1 MTIGNT
7 HPTLYFQLYSFLTAS
22 KDEQIDTLCGLFN
35 IEKILSEG
43 RSDDYERY
51 VNMGLHIDP
60 NNSIFLYRNGNFSS
74 NTNIVNISAA
84 LFTSSLSIF
93 IMNSQYEESAR
104 YVNDIRVTT
113 ITF

>member
-7 HPTLYFQLYSFLTAS
+7 RPTLYLQQYSFLTAV

-51 VNMGLHIDP
+51 GNMGLHI
-60 NNSIFLYRNGNFSS
+60 IIMVFF
-74 NTNIVNISAA
+74 TFIS
-84 LFTSSLSIF
+84 TRI
-93 IMNSQYEESAR
+93 N
-104 YVNDIRVTT
+104 
-113 ITF
+113 